1 MSRIKTARRRC
12 IRTQLPQVCAH
23 CAATE
28 ALTID
33 HIIPRVYGGT
43 NALANLQML
52 CFACHRQKTTTE
64 VRYHNPAKNRRRGH
78 ELAQVLAKRV
88 HETAPPAT
96 TPPPPAPVA
105 SNTAPPPAPK
115 LANYFTLHCAFV
127 PARWHTPDSNSLNPI

>member
-1 MSRIKTARRRC
+1 MSRITTARRRR

-43 NALANLQML
+43 NELPNLQML

-78 ELAQVLAKRV
+78 ELAQALA
-88 HETAPPAT
+88 TPTAT
-96 TPPPPAPVA
+96 TTPTPRPPR
-105 SNTAPPPAPK
+105 S
-115 LANYFTLHCAFV
+115 
-127 PARWHTPDSNSLNPI
+127 